1 MNITTFP
8 SSFRPLPWLLITV
21 LVFSFV
27 TSVRAQVALPVNIG
41 VLQEPGMASAEAGW
55 QPLASYLNRTIP
67 GREFH
72 IIPLSS
78 VTVSPAVAG
87 GEVDFVVASPTVYL
101 ALEVMFGMT
110 RLATWTRR
118 LGKRK
123 VDYTGA
129 VIFVRS
135 ERKDINALSDLR
147 GVSVAAMDPIAYDSG
162 WILAWRE
169 FHNAGINIKK
179 DFPALKFFGAD
190 ASRIVASVLDGSI
203 DVGVVPLGAME
214 TLVHSN
220 HLDTA
225 RIKVLNPTQYTDV
238 PFKSSTPLYP
248 QWSIAVAHYRDPELV
263 QDVLVALMQLE
274 EGAVELTAAGIAGWT
289 VPAMHEPVRQ
299 LLRDLRLDPYRKM
312 DVLDATDF
320 AFNHRY
326 LLLLGIAI
334 SGLLVVTNIFVLW
347 LNAQLSKSK
356 LQLES
361 EIRERRGAQEQSN
374 TQAARTQA
382 LYQASSQPGISNNDH
397 MVELLKVGCTIFEM
411 DFARICEVDE
421 SEDTLTVRWMFAPAR
436 GETLEVHTATFSTS
450 PSATSYLENSA
461 VCITHFGGHTLD
473 DQVVS
478 NDQELGVFIS
488 APVSVTQ
495 RKHGTID
502 FLRFGKGET
511 KINQADLDFLELMGR
526 WVGVSWER
534 QKALEDAE
542 RARATAEAA
551 SAAKSQ
557 FLANMSHELRTPLN
571 AIIGYS
577 ELLISDAVEAKSRQ
591 FVPDLDRI
599 RIAGKHLLGLIS
611 EVLDL
616 SKIEA
621 GKMDRVIEAF
631 DVSGIVDTAV
641 ATVTPIAI
649 KNGNEIQVEYGSNV
663 GKMLSDRTKVQQILV
678 NLLGNA
684 AKFTQNGKI
693 VVSVERRE
701 VDGRGWIELTVRDT
715 GIGIPSEQLD
725 KLFRPFTQVDPSA
738 TRRYGG
744 SGLGLVICKHFAQ
757 ILDGDISVES
767 HEGKGSTFCVKLPER
782 LLTASPDRI
791 ETSKPIVAYSE
802 AKVEPSDPQA

>member
-1 MNITTFP
+1 MQ
-8 SSFRPLPWLLITV
+8 WLLTAVIA
-21 LVFSFV
+21 FSCNTGV
-27 TSVRAQVALPVNIG
+27 GAQVALPVNIG

-55 QPLASYLNRTIP
+55 QPLAMYLNRVVP

-78 VTVSPAVAG
+78 VTISPAVAG
-87 GEVDFVVASPTVYL
+87 GEVDFVVASPTVYV
-101 ALEVMFGMT
+101 ALEVMFGMK

-118 LGKRK
+118 LGERK

-129 VIFVRS
+129 VVFVRS
-135 ERKDINALSDLR
+135 ERKDINVLSDLR
-147 GVSVAAMDPIAYDSG
+147 GVSVAAMDPMAYDSA

-169 FHNAGINIKK
+169 FHIAGINIKK
-179 DFPALKFFGAD
+179 DFPALKFLGAD
-190 ASRIVASVLDGSI
+190 PSRIVASVLDGSV
-203 DVGVVPLGAME
+203 DVGVVPLGAIE

-220 HLDTA
+220 HLDTS
-225 RIKVLNPTQYTDV
+225 RIKVLNPNQYTDV

-248 QWSIAVAHYRDPELV
+248 QWSIAVAHYRDPELI
-263 QDVLVALMQLE
+263 QDVLIALLQLK
-274 EGAVELTAAGIAGWT
+274 EGALELTAAGIAGWT
-289 VPAMHEPVRQ
+289 VPAMHEPVHQ

-312 DVLDATDF
+312 DIFDASGF
-320 AFNHRY
+320 AINHRY
-326 LLLLGIAI
+326 LLLLGVVI

-356 LQLES
+356 QQLES
-361 EIRERRGAQEQSN
+361 EIRERRGAQEQSSM
-374 TQAARTQA
+374 QAARTQA
-382 LYQASSQPGISNNDH
+382 LYQASSQPGISNDDH
-397 MVELLKVGCTIFEM
+397 MVELLKVGCTVFEM
-411 DFARICEVDE
+411 DLARICEVNE
-421 SEDTLTVRWMFAPAR
+421 SDDKLNVRWTFAPAGCEIMTSR
-436 GETLEVHTATFSTS
+436 TARFSTS
-450 PSATSYLENSA
+450 PSATSYLENAA
-461 VCITHFGGHTLD
+461 VCIAHVGGHTLE
-473 DQVVS
+473 DQAICS
-478 NDQELGVFIS
+478 DRELGAFIS
-488 APVSVTQ
+488 APVPVMQ

-502 FLRFGKGET
+502 FLRFGTGQP

-542 RARATAEAA
+542 RARAAAEAA

-577 ELLISDAVEAKSRQ
+577 ELLISDATEAKARQ

-621 GKMDRVIEAF
+621 GKMDRVVEAF
-631 DVSGIVDTAV
+631 DVCTIVDIAV
-641 ATVTPIAI
+641 ATATPIAI
-649 KNGNEIQVEYGSNV
+649 KNGNEIHVEYGSSV
-663 GKMLSDRTKVQQILV
+663 GEMFSDRTKVQQILV

-693 VVSVERRE
+693 FVNVVRTEL
-701 VDGRGWIELTVRDT
+701 DGRAWLELTVRDT
-715 GIGIPSEQLD
+715 GIGIPTEKLD

-744 SGLGLVICKHFAQ
+744 TGLGLVICKHFAQ
-757 ILDGDISVES
+757 ILEGDISVES
-767 HEGKGSTFCVKLPER
+767 QEGKGSTFTVTLPER
-782 LLTASPDRI
+782 LLSASPDRI
-791 ETSKPIVAYSE
+791 ETDGQIVLSSE
-802 AKVEPSDPQA
+802 VKNELTDPPAA